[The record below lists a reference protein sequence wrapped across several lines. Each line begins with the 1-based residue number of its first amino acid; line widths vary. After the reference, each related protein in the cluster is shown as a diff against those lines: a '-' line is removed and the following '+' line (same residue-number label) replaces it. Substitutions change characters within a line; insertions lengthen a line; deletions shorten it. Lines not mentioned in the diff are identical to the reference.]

1 MNHKE
6 QTIVQSIGEWY
17 ESMIQGRELR
27 EVHQMKL
34 DVERRLPHEMQS
46 TIKMY
51 YELVLFYYNITY
63 HRVLDQTVPKVKQEL
78 NPMVDETKRAVSFLH
93 HTLIGKLNHEQG
105 NYHSAIDS
113 YHRAEEYM
121 HGIGEEKKVLFYN
134 HLGQSYLE
142 LNNSYQADVYF
153 RRAMSFSSKESILRE
168 DIGFYSERKTTAF
181 NQGKKTSHQQRAIQ
195 SKRTKVTSFKKKLN
209 NPLKRSLSF

>member
-6 QTIVQSIGEWY
+6 QTVVQSIGEWY

-63 HRVLDQTVPKVKQEL
+63 HHVLDQTATNAKQEL
-78 NPMVDETKRAVSFLH
+78 NPMIDETKRAVSFLH
-93 HTLIGKLNHEQG
+93 HSLMGELNHEQG
-105 NYHSAIDS
+105 NYNSAIDS

-121 HGIGEEKKVLFYN
+121 HGIGEEKKVLFYDN
-134 HLGQSYLE
+134 LGQSYLK
-142 LNNSYQADVYF
+142 LNNSYQAEVYF
-153 RRAMSFSSKESILRE
+153 RRAMSFSSKDSILRE
-168 DIGFYSERKTTAF
+168 DIGFYSERKTTTF
-181 NQGKKTSHQQRAIQ
+181 SQGRHQQRAIR
-195 SKRTKVTSFKKKLN
+195 SKSKKLTSFKKAQ
-209 NPLKRSLSF
+209 